1 MKRHHIVGII
11 AGICGIGLT
20 VRHAFS
26 ADVIETLITFTI
38 FSVVTIS
45 TFFKDRLPRRWSHEI
60 LPFWMCVVL
69 MCLFLFEFVFAFY
82 FSS

>member
-26 ADVIETLITFTI
+26 ADVIEALITFTL
-38 FSVVTIS
+38 FSVVAIS
-45 TFFKDRLPRRWSHEI
+45 TFFKDRLTPRWSHEI
-60 LPFWMCVVL
+60 LPFWICVIVVCL
-69 MCLFLFEFVFAFY
+69 MLFELVVY
-82 FSS
+82 LL

>member
-20 VRHAFS
+20 VR
-26 ADVIETLITFTI
+26 DVLSTDIIEALITFTL

-60 LPFWMCVVL
+60 LPFWMCVIVV
-69 MCLFLFEFVFAFY
+69 CLILLELFFY
-82 FSS
+82 LL